1 MSKISSCLLL
11 LTYHFSSFLKYSRL
25 KIFRKVNCKTYNSLC
40 RVTYSVFDFFVIG
53 DNRFWNGFIR
63 EHQLVSNFRFRKCI
77 FLMRALI
84 LLKRQANLLDF
95 VAQRKL
101 IYLDAKLRKI
111 FLSSFL
117 LDIECKLF
125 PSFFFNFIKY

>member
-1 MSKISSCLLL
+1 
-11 LTYHFSSFLKYSRL
+11 
-25 KIFRKVNCKTYNSLC
+25 
-40 RVTYSVFDFFVIG
+40 
-53 DNRFWNGFIR
+53 
-63 EHQLVSNFRFRKCI
+63 
-77 FLMRALI
+77 MRALI

-117 LDIECKLF
+117 LDIECKPF
-125 PSFFFNFIKY
+125 PSFF